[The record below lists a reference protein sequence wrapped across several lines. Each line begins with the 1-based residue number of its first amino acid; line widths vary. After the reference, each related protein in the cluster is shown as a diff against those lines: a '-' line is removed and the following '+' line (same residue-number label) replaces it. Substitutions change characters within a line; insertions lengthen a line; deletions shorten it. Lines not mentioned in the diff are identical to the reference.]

1 MSLSANIFVM
11 FAKLL
16 RKKFAG
22 VQQPLGRWIIRHILE
37 FIVLSPAILVTWL
50 YLKLLK
56 FEVIIVG
63 VASSAISSFLA
74 PLEPELRVRS
84 MTSFRLRRTIV
95 LNLSKDANAQ
105 IRRMYDEIVKIYGD
119 EKSLLRRIFW
129 WSSKFG
135 VSATTPAQNLSHRAW
150 QDQSSSV
157 GFSIA
162 ENELGEQYLNSIKV
176 SEKFVCYATRT
187 ESYYTKLIEQGVVVK
202 PRSVRNPD
210 ERVYL
215 KVASK
220 LADDNLSVIRMG
232 KDLDTK
238 ISESEFPGI
247 IDYATT
253 SRTDFLDCFL
263 MKNCKFA
270 FVGNTGIVWFR
281 WLFNLP
287 NLHCDVYDIRY
298 TQMTSDIFIFQKVWM
313 KSENRVATISEML
326 KMRSE
331 YSDERHQGRLGV
343 ELIKNTADEILAACN
358 EMNSRIDG
366 TWISTPQDEELQQR
380 YLDLVIKYSDQPTWR
395 GGGRVGT
402 QFLRDNQDLL
412 K

>member
-1 MSLSANIFVM
+1 M
-11 FAKLL
+11 FAKFL

-22 VQQPLGRWIIRHILE
+22 VQQPLGRWIIRHVLE

-74 PLEPELRVRS
+74 PLEPELRERS

-343 ELIKNTADEILAACN
+343 ELIKNTADEILSACN

-366 TWISTPQDEELQQR
+366 TWITTPQDEELQQK
-380 YLDLVIKYSDQPTWR
+380 YFDLVIKYSDQPTWR

>member
-1 MSLSANIFVM
+1 MFV
-11 FAKLL
+11 KLL
-16 RKKFAG
+16 RKKFTG
-22 VQQPLGRWIIRHILE
+22 VKQPLGRWIVRHVLE

-56 FEVIIVG
+56 YEVIIVG

-74 PLEPELRVRS
+74 PLEPELRERKMQSLGLSRS
-84 MTSFRLRRTIV
+84 IV
-95 LNLSKDANAQ
+95 INLSMDANAQ
-105 IRRMYDEIVKIYGD
+105 IRKMYDQIVKIYGD
-119 EKSLLRRIFW
+119 ENKLLRRLIW
-129 WSSKFG
+129 WSSKFKLQ
-135 VSATTPAQNLSHRAW
+135 VTIPSPKLSHRAW
-150 QDQSSSV
+150 QNESSSV
-157 GFSIA
+157 GFSVF
-162 ENELGEQYLNSIKV
+162 ENEIGEKYLKSIKV

-187 ESYYTKLIEQGVVVK
+187 ESYYSKLIEQGVVVK

-215 KVASK
+215 KVAGK
-220 LADDNLSVIRMG
+220 LVEKNLPVIRMG

-238 ISESEFPGI
+238 ISGSEFPGI

-270 FVGNTGIVWFR
+270 FTGNTGIVWFR

-298 TQMTSDIFIFQKVWM
+298 TQMTNDISIFQKVWL
-313 KSENRVATISEML
+313 KNENRVATVSEML

-366 TWISTPQDEELQQR
+366 TWITTPQDEELQQR
-380 YLDLVIKYSDQPTWR
+380 YLDLVVKYSDQPTWR

>member
-1 MSLSANIFVM
+1 M

-22 VQQPLGRWIIRHILE
+22 VQQPLGRWIMRHVLE

-74 PLEPELRVRS
+74 PLEPELRERS

-95 LNLSKDANAQ
+95 LNLSKDANSQ

-238 ISESEFPGI
+238 ISESEFPGS

-343 ELIKNTADEILAACN
+343 ELIKNTADEILSACN

-380 YLDLVIKYSDQPTWR
+380 YLDLVVKYSDQPTWR

>member
-1 MSLSANIFVM
+1 MSLSANISVM

-22 VQQPLGRWIIRHILE
+22 VQQPLGRWIIRHVLE
-37 FIVLSPAILVTWL
+37 FTVLSPAILVTWL

>member
-1 MSLSANIFVM
+1 M
-11 FAKLL
+11 FAKL
-16 RKKFAG
+16 RWRKFAG
-22 VQQPLGRWIIRHILE
+22 VQQPLGHWFIRHVLE
-37 FIVLSPAILVTWL
+37 FVVLSPAILVTWL

-162 ENELGEQYLNSIKV
+162 ENEFGEQYLNSIKV

-298 TQMTSDIFIFQKVWM
+298 TQMTSDIFIFQKVLL
-313 KSENRVATISEML
+313 KSEDRVATISEML

-343 ELIKNTADEILAACN
+343 ELIKNTSDEILAACN

>member
-1 MSLSANIFVM
+1 M

-22 VQQPLGRWIIRHILE
+22 VQQPLGRWIIRHVLE
-37 FIVLSPAILVTWL
+37 FIVLSPAILVTWI
-50 YLKLLK
+50 YLKSLK
-56 FEVIIVG
+56 YEVIIVG

-74 PLEPELRVRS
+74 PLEPELRERS

-313 KSENRVATISEML
+313 RSENRVATISEML

-343 ELIKNTADEILAACN
+343 ELIKNTADEILSACN

-366 TWISTPQDEELQQR
+366 TWITTPQDEELQQR
-380 YLDLVIKYSDQPTWR
+380 YLELVVKYSDQPTWR